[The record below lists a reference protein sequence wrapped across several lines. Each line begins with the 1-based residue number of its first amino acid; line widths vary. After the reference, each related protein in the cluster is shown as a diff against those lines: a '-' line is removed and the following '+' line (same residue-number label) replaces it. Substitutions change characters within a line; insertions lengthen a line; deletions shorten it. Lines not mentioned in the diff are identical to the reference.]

1 VSAARVK
8 PFDRLVDSFVRGV
21 TVLSKACGAVAAVS
35 LAAGCI
41 VVCHMVLVRY
51 VFSQPTIWQTE
62 FVTFAVVAATLLGS
76 PYVLLTRGHV
86 TVDLVPHYLSARPRR
101 YLALAASILAWAA
114 CAVLAWTGGQ
124 YFHEAWEFGWRT
136 ESVWG
141 PPLWIP
147 LLALPV
153 GLGILTLQYM
163 ADILCLVTGRPRP
176 RGQPESEEPVA

>member
-1 VSAARVK
+1 MTLFGR
-8 PFDRLVDSFVRGV
+8 FVDSFVRGV
-21 TVLSKACGAVAAVS
+21 TALSKACGAVAAAC
-35 LAAGCI
+35 LAAGCV

-51 VFSQPTIWQTE
+51 VFAQPTIWQTE

-86 TVDLVPHYLSARPRR
+86 TVDLVPHYLTAGPRR
-101 YLALAASILAWAA
+101 HLALAASIIAWVA

-147 LLALPV
+147 LLTLPV
-153 GLGILTLQYM
+153 GLGILTLQYT

-176 RGQPESEEPVA
+176 RGGSENREPVA